1 MTLQE
6 HTRSINLIRGLGDIA
21 DHYDALF
28 CDIWGVLHNGVESFS
43 AASEALGAF
52 RRKGGVVV
60 LITNAPRP
68 ADPIRRQLL
77 KLGVSIDAFDAIATS
92 GDVAIDLIDERIE
105 DPVLHIGPA
114 RDLSLLEGAAE
125 VAGRPPQLVG
135 LEAARYAL
143 CTGLRDDRKET
154 PDDYEDELQEMIA
167 RGMEMICA
175 NPDIVIHRGDALVYC
190 AGALAQRYEEL
201 GGSVVY
207 SGKPHA
213 PIYRRALAL
222 AEKARG
228 RPISAARVLAIGDGM
243 NTDIRGATATNLDC
257 LLVTHGI
264 HRATLH
270 GENLASPLN
279 QAALLRLCAEYCLW
293 PKAAIETLRP

>member
-1 MTLQE
+1 MTVQE
-6 HTRSINLIRGLGDIA
+6 QTQAIDLIRGLGDIA

-28 CDIWGVLHNGVESFS
+28 CDIWGVLHNGVESFR
-43 AASEALGAF
+43 AASEALEAF

-68 ADPIRRQLL
+68 AEPIRRQLL

-92 GDVAIDLIDERIE
+92 GDVAIDLIYERIE

-114 RDLSLLEGAAE
+114 RDLSLFEGAAE

-135 LEAARYAL
+135 LKAARYAL
-143 CTGLRDDRKET
+143 CTGLRDDREET
-154 PDDYEDELQEMIA
+154 TSDYEDELREMIV

-175 NPDIVIHRGDALVYC
+175 NPDIVIHRGDVLIYC

-213 PIYRRALAL
+213 PIYGRAFAL

-228 RPISAARVLAIGDGM
+228 RPISAARMLAIGDGM
-243 NTDIRGATATNLDC
+243 NTDIRGAIAANLDC

-270 GENLASPLN
+270 GENLSSPLDRP
-279 QAALLRLCAEYCLW
+279 ALVRLCAEFSLW